1 MSSLAETSNEP
12 PAPHDEGRGFCLLLA
27 KAEEVRTRIGEVAR
41 AIEER
46 VRRVLKD
53 WPPSRDNPR

>member
-1 MSSLAETSNEP
+1 MWLVLAQAQE
-12 PAPHDEGRGFCLLLA
+12 L
-27 KAEEVRTRIGEVAR
+27 RTRIGEVAR

-53 WPPSRDNPR
+53 WPPSRDDPR

>member
-1 MSSLAETSNEP
+1 MSSPAQTPREP
-12 PAPHDEGRGFCLLLA
+12 PAPHDEERGFWLLLA